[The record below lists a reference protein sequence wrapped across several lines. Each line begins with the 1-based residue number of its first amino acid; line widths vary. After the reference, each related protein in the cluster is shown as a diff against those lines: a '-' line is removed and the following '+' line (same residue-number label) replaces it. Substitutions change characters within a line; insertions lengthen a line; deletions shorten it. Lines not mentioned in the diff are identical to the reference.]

1 MELRD
6 WEPKNLTA
14 ECLAPTWLKN
24 LHVHNILEL
33 GLSKNRY
40 KEVFNHYLGRCGYQK
55 KRLTKQAKTF
65 SNTEATDVD
74 HEDIGYDEIEDVSFD
89 EFLELERGLH
99 SKRLERMDNYKYYKY
114 RFKRDF
120 SFGNTQ
126 LFPLMLHERG
136 RRLLQRI
143 DWELREV
150 QSDELIRE
158 RLSHDYIETM
168 DIDTLLLDQMRRLTD
183 ALGLKS
189 SVDPQEMTA
198 DRFERPEVTQVAHDL
213 GSLLTLPDVSK
224 SVTRVSHVIKYWNG
238 NGIEPVKS
246 KGGKCVKKV
255 RVKGKRLKVY
265 AIQGPNEFW

>member
-1 MELRD
+1 
-6 WEPKNLTA
+6 
-14 ECLAPTWLKN
+14 
-24 LHVHNILEL
+24 
-33 GLSKNRY
+33 
-40 KEVFNHYLGRCGYQK
+40 
-55 KRLTKQAKTF
+55 
-65 SNTEATDVD
+65 
-74 HEDIGYDEIEDVSFD
+74 
-89 EFLELERGLH
+89 
-99 SKRLERMDNYKYYKY
+99 
-114 RFKRDF
+114 
-120 SFGNTQ
+120 
-126 LFPLMLHERG
+126 MLHERG

-150 QSDELIRE
+150 QSDELVRE